1 MLKPFFAAA
10 MLAPGR
16 HRTFRRLAVAHVLIV
31 AGLSYAASIADSA
44 NALTTTAYLFLVLGI
59 VEGAALVG
67 WRLTQLPKSQAL
79 EFLLTSPVQ
88 PRRVFVA
95 EALVGVA
102 RFALV
107 WLSGLPVLGLLL
119 FSGKVDPGDLV
130 PLALM
135 PFVWGV
141 FAGLCLTAWVYE
153 PVAVRRIGE
162 LLGLLG
168 VLIYLVVGVMAG
180 ENLRLWLQQLP
191 DWLGQLLFDGVMTGH
206 NLNPFGVVR
215 YWFDPTRAEWLAWE
229 RFEYLHLFAAAVIAA
244 AGVRAA
250 CRLKGHFHD
259 RHYSP
264 IRSDRVEQTALI
276 GTRPLA
282 WWAVR
287 RVREYSGRVNLWL
300 AGGFSLAY
308 AAFLVAGDAWPAWM
322 GRLVFQMFENWGGA
336 PMIATALVVMAAVP
350 AAFQYGLWDPTAQD
364 RVRRLELLLLTDL
377 GGRDYWHASLAA
389 AWSRGRGYL
398 FASTVLW
405 LALGA
410 SGRNEWGEVL
420 AAALGGAVVWA
431 FSFAVGFRAFA
442 TGNQSSGLASLLTL
456 GLPFLLFVLVRAGL
470 TEAANLVPAGLC
482 YTPLRDGVT
491 GWWVVGMLLTISV
504 TVTLGRLGLTRCDAD
519 LRRWLDRNQGRM
531 SVE

>member
-1 MLKPFFAAA
+1 MLKPFFVAA

-16 HRTFRRLAVAHVLIV
+16 HHTFRRLAVAHVLIV
-31 AGLSYAASIADSA
+31 AGLCYLAAAAPSA
-44 NALTTTAYLFLVLGI
+44 ERLTAVAYLFLVLGI

-88 PRRVFVA
+88 PRRVFLA
-95 EALVGVA
+95 EASVGVS

-107 WLSGLPVLGLLL
+107 WLSGLPVLGLLP
-119 FSGKVDPGDLV
+119 FSGKVDPTDLI
-130 PLALM
+130 PLGLM

-141 FAGLCLTAWVYE
+141 FAGLGLTAWVYE
-153 PVAVRRIGE
+153 PLVVRRAGE

-168 VLIYLVVGVMAG
+168 VLVYLIVGVMAG

-191 DWLGQLLFDGVMTGH
+191 DWLGQLLFEGVLAGH
-206 NLNPFGVVR
+206 DYNPFGVVR
-215 YWFDPTRAEWLAWE
+215 YWFDPHRAEWLAWE
-229 RFEYLHLFAAAVIAA
+229 RFEFLHILACAAIAA
-244 AGVRAA
+244 AGGRAA
-250 CRLKGHFHD
+250 CRLKGHFHE
-259 RHYSP
+259 RHYRP
-264 IRSDRVEQTALI
+264 VRSDRADQTAFI
-276 GTRPLA
+276 GDRPLA

-300 AGGFSLAY
+300 AGGFALAY

-322 GRLVFQMFENWGGA
+322 GRLVFQMFEGWGGA
-336 PMIATALVVMAAVP
+336 PMISTALVVLAAVP
-350 AAFQYGLWDPTAQD
+350 AAFQYGLWDPTLQD

-398 FASTVLW
+398 FASAVLW
-405 LALGA
+405 VALGM
-410 SGRNEWGEVL
+410 SGRTAWGEVL
-420 AAALGGAVVWA
+420 AAAAGGAGLWA

-442 TGNQSSGLASLLTL
+442 TGNQSSGLASLMTI
-456 GLPFLLFVLVRAGL
+456 GLPLVLFLAVRAGL
-470 TEAANLVPAGLC
+470 TWAANLVPTGLC
-482 YTPLRDGVT
+482 YTPLRNGVT
-491 GWWVVGMLLTISV
+491 PWWAAGMVLTLSTAVV
-504 TVTLGRLGLTRCDAD
+504 LGRRGLQRCDAD
-519 LRRWLDRNQGRM
+519 LRRWLDRNQGRT